1 MIGVHWSHWLH
12 KMLLTFV
19 DDVGALQRLVITLL
33 QLKPPP
39 IRNQQEQT
47 LIADGLYH
55 GPRNLPAIKANIQ
68 RVRMQK
74 KSNRVQTF

>member
-1 MIGVHWSHWLH
+1 
-12 KMLLTFV
+12 MLLTFV

-74 KSNRVQTF
+74 KTV